1 MWLRWRRGGSGILQ
15 DMNIRNGSAESGQLW
30 TSQWQRIS
38 DNDLG
43 SFLLLLGRNCYVYM
57 LMNGSSTRGPILE
70 SQGQTGQQKS
80 DSKEI
85 ISLWPIWRWPLQSL
99 ETVCVIVS
107 VLGPPKSSCYLS
119 QWKMIMR
126 RKMWAV
132 VPASCPVAFPDG
144 GMASTL
150 KY

>member
-1 MWLRWRRGGSGILQ
+1 MQLRWRRGGSGTLQ

-43 SFLLLLGRNCYVYM
+43 SFLLLLGRNCCVYM
-57 LMNGSSTRGPILE
+57 LMNGSPTRSPILA
-70 SQGQTGQQKS
+70 SQGQTGQQKP

-99 ETVCVIVS
+99 ETVCVIIS
-107 VLGPPKSSCYLS
+107 IHDPPKSSCYLS
-119 QWKMIMR
+119 QWKNDHEEENVSR
-126 RKMWAV
+126 CACTL
-132 VPASCPVAFPDG
+132 PSCLPRQTV
-144 GMASTL
+144 ASTL